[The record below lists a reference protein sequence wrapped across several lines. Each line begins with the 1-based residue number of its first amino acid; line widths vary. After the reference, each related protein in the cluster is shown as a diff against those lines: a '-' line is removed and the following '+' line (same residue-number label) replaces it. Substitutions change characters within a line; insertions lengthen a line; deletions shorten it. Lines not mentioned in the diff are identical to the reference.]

1 MKRFFLLL
9 LTVVLTLSF
18 NTGCMAEPNDWVGKQ
33 LPEMKLELLSGQVE
47 TGKPM
52 IVEFWA
58 TWCPPCRKS
67 IPHLNEI
74 YKKYKDKGLG
84 IVGISDEEK
93 SVIEKFTKT
102 MPMDYAVA
110 IDKDNKFSEG
120 FGIKG
125 IPHAFLVDKTGKITW
140 AGHPM
145 GLKDADIEKL
155 LQ

>member
-1 MKRFFLLL
+1 MKILPLFLIALI
-9 LTVVLTLSF
+9 TLGF
-18 NTGCMAEPNDWVGKQ
+18 NTSCMAEPQEWVGKQ
-33 LPEMKLELLSGQVE
+33 LPEMKLELVSGKIE

-74 YKKYKDKGLG
+74 YKKYKDKGLS
-84 IVGISDEEK
+84 IIGISDEDK
-93 SVIEKFTKT
+93 AVIEKFTQT
-102 MPMDYAVA
+102 TPMDYTVA
-110 IDKDNKFSEG
+110 IDKDDAFSKP

-145 GLKDADIEKL
+145 KLTDADIEKL
-155 LQ
+155 IQ